1 MRNILLVILS
11 IFTFSNITTAQ
22 EIKPQEVKEI
32 MEKVADWQIEHFR
45 DLYSGREKPHHPL
58 HWTNGA
64 LYVGM
69 VKWAAMADTDKYYGW
84 LKNIGEDNEWILYER
99 KYHADDHTVGQLYIE
114 LYRKYKDE
122 KMIEPTMEQ
131 LNFIRMHHLRFNL
144 HKQ

>member
-58 HWTNGA
+58 
-64 LYVGM
+64 
-69 VKWAAMADTDKYYGW
+69 D
-84 LKNIGEDNEWILYER
+84 
-99 KYHADDHTVGQLYIE
+99 
-114 LYRKYKDE
+114 
-122 KMIEPTMEQ
+122 
-131 LNFIRMHHLRFNL
+131 
-144 HKQ
+144 